1 MSHVTRIR
9 FRFDNAIH
17 VQGVDDSDARLL
29 GAELDTSTSL
39 AARGAG
45 AKISRALES
54 EATKLTFDVEER
66 AAILDVLG
74 TDTGNRSPR
83 LRELYHELRDA
94 THRL

>member
-1 MSHVTRIR
+1 MTRIR

-29 GAELDTSTSL
+29 GAELDASTSL
-39 AARGAG
+39 AARGAS
-45 AKISRALES
+45 AKINRALES

-74 TDTGNRSPR
+74 TETASRSPR

-94 THRL
+94 SHRR